1 MTTTKL
7 FVIVKILLAIILIG
21 TICAVVLIIYLF
33 KGDIKARVPGYVK
46 KEYNLSKYEV
56 ENRPVY
62 VMEPKE
68 GVTNDLVIMY
78 VHGGSYVAD
87 LEKEHWKTCGDII
100 NQLGCTIIL
109 PDYPL
114 TPKYN
119 YKDTINMMESLYK
132 KVIQQV
138 EPSNFVV
145 MGDSAGGG
153 LALAL
158 VEKMGEENITMPN
171 QTILISPWLD
181 VRMNNPKIAEIEEND
196 PMLNKSALKLAGENY
211 AGKDPQRK
219 ETRYVGAARR
229 AAFIYRGDCRRH
241 RGRRDRGTRSRGHLR
256 GISVRGLSP
265 VYGAESHPPAG
276 GARAHALRQIRRHAQ
291 GGGILLRQSLLHGGQ
306 PRGKNKTQ
314 PERRRERRID
324 GRAESRAGGSS
335 RQAHFLKDHDAQ
347 QQPPEDQRLPRHA
360 RRDRHRGDVAGGG
373 HGESGVQ
380 RG

>member
-1 MTTTKL
+1 MTTAKL

-119 YKDTINMMESLYK
+119 YKDTINMMEALYK

-138 EPSNFVV
+138 EPSNLVV

-158 VEKMGEENITMPN
+158 VEKMGEENIAMPN

-196 PMLNKSALKLAGENY
+196 PMLNKAALKLAGENY
-211 AGKDPQRK
+211 AGKDGIDSYLVNPVDGPLDKLQNVSIFTGTYDILNADVEVLK
-219 ETRYVGAARR
+219 E
-229 AAFIYRGDCRRH
+229 
-241 RGRRDRGTRSRGHLR
+241 
-256 GISVRGLSP
+256 
-265 VYGAESHPPAG
+265 
-276 GARAHALRQIRRHAQ
+276 
-291 GGGILLRQSLLHGGQ
+291 
-306 PRGKNKTQ
+306 
-314 PERRRERRID
+314 
-324 GRAESRAGGSS
+324 RAEKVGTKINVYETEKATHIWLLYKYKDKENDPLV
-335 RQAHFLKDHDAQ
+335 QEPYKQMIELLKNN
-347 QQPPEDQRLPRHA
+347 
-360 RRDRHRGDVAGGG
+360 
-373 HGESGVQ
+373 
-380 RG
+380 

>member
-1 MTTTKL
+1 MTTAKL

-119 YKDTINMMESLYK
+119 YKDTINMMKSLYK

-138 EPSNFVV
+138 ELSNFVV

-158 VEKMGEENITMPN
+158 VEKMGEENIAMPN

-196 PMLNKSALKLAGENY
+196 PMLNKAALKLAGENY
-211 AGKDPQRK
+211 AGKDGIDSYLVNPVDGPLDKLQNVSVFTGTYDILNADVGVLK
-219 ETRYVGAARR
+219 E
-229 AAFIYRGDCRRH
+229 
-241 RGRRDRGTRSRGHLR
+241 
-256 GISVRGLSP
+256 
-265 VYGAESHPPAG
+265 
-276 GARAHALRQIRRHAQ
+276 
-291 GGGILLRQSLLHGGQ
+291 
-306 PRGKNKTQ
+306 
-314 PERRRERRID
+314 
-324 GRAESRAGGSS
+324 RAEKAGTNINVYETE
-335 RQAHFLKDHDAQ
+335 QATHIWLLYKYKDKENDPLVQEPYKQMIELLKNN
-347 QQPPEDQRLPRHA
+347 
-360 RRDRHRGDVAGGG
+360 
-373 HGESGVQ
+373 
-380 RG
+380 

>member
-1 MTTTKL
+1 MTTAKL

-119 YKDTINMMESLYK
+119 YKDTINMMEALYK

-138 EPSNFVV
+138 EPSNLVV

-158 VEKMGEENITMPN
+158 VEKMGEENIAMPN

-196 PMLNKSALKLAGENY
+196 PMLNKAALKLAGENY
-211 AGKDPQRK
+211 AGK
-219 ETRYVGAARR
+219 
-229 AAFIYRGDCRRH
+229 
-241 RGRRDRGTRSRGHLR
+241 
-256 GISVRGLSP
+256 
-265 VYGAESHPPAG
+265 
-276 GARAHALRQIRRHAQ
+276 
-291 GGGILLRQSLLHGGQ
+291 GGIDSYLVN
-306 PRGKNKTQ
+306 PA
-314 PERRRERRID
+314 D
-324 GRAESRAGGSS
+324 GPLDKLQNVSIFTGTYDILNTDVEVLKERAEKVGTKINVYETEKATHIWLLYKYKDKGNDPLV
-335 RQAHFLKDHDAQ
+335 QEPYNQMIELLKNN
-347 QQPPEDQRLPRHA
+347 
-360 RRDRHRGDVAGGG
+360 
-373 HGESGVQ
+373 
-380 RG
+380 

>member
-1 MTTTKL
+1 MTTAKL

-68 GVTNDLVIMY
+68 GATNDLVIMY

-114 TPKYN
+114 TPKYT
-119 YKDTINMMESLYK
+119 YKDTINMMEALYK

-138 EPSNFVV
+138 EPSNLVV

-158 VEKMGEENITMPN
+158 VEKMGEENIAMPN

-196 PMLNKSALKLAGENY
+196 PMLNKAALKLAGENY
-211 AGKDPQRK
+211 AGK
-219 ETRYVGAARR
+219 
-229 AAFIYRGDCRRH
+229 
-241 RGRRDRGTRSRGHLR
+241 
-256 GISVRGLSP
+256 
-265 VYGAESHPPAG
+265 
-276 GARAHALRQIRRHAQ
+276 
-291 GGGILLRQSLLHGGQ
+291 GGIDSYLVN
-306 PRGKNKTQ
+306 PA
-314 PERRRERRID
+314 D
-324 GRAESRAGGSS
+324 GPLDKLQNVSIFTGTYDILNADVEVLKERAEKVGTKINVYETEKATHIWLLYKYKDKENDPLV
-335 RQAHFLKDHDAQ
+335 QEPYKQMIELLKNN
-347 QQPPEDQRLPRHA
+347 
-360 RRDRHRGDVAGGG
+360 
-373 HGESGVQ
+373 
-380 RG
+380 